1 LHEILSLIVLNV
13 LQETKTLGVK
23 EEPLSSLQP
32 ISKAFASAGSVT
44 NTSTVTEEEVRRV
57 LIATAPVALQDF
69 ASRFKP
75 RLRTPEVK
83 HAGFVMHFPLKY
95 CVLNNCMIFGF
106 SY

>member
-1 LHEILSLIVLNV
+1 V

-95 CVLNNCMIFGF
+95 CVLNNCMVFCF